1 MAEKIA
7 GAYIEL
13 VPQLAKNFKQQ
24 VEKDA
29 QTAGN
34 AVAKNV
40 SSGSTVA
47 TKAVDKVKSSF
58 SNLAK
63 TAWTLGG
70 GLALAKV
77 FNDSIAEARE
87 SYRVNRLTAQALKS
101 TGDASNVSAGQVS
114 HLADSLSG
122 VVGIDDE
129 VIQGMENLLLRFT
142 KVRNEAGKGND
153 IFNRTTKAILD
164 VSAATGKGL
173 TPVTIALG
181 KALTDPIKGMAG
193 LARFGVQFTDQQK
206 AQIKTLV
213 DSGHQLEAQKVI
225 LDSLGQRFGGAA
237 KAAADPMQRLGV
249 TFKNLEENLGKLLV
263 PALNVGVAALQSFV
277 SFVQNNAK
285 TIKVLTAVLAPLV
298 AGLTAMLIVKKVGD
312 GIKAMREAVIAL
324 NIAMD
329 ANPAIL
335 IAGAIAALGVGLVI
349 AYQKIKPFHDAV
361 DAVGRALRD
370 AFGWV
375 QDHWRQILPILIA
388 PFIALPIMFRHQI
401 GAFLSALFSA
411 GVNAIAGL
419 ARGAAARLPALLVWF
434 GTLPGRVIVA
444 IGAIGARLLPKG
456 VEAVAGFFLGVVR
469 RWVAVEVW
477 WAGVGVRVIR
487 AVGAAG
493 AWLISKGSAAIVGL
507 KNGAVNGFRS
517 VAAWFAGLPRRIL
530 SALGD
535 LGNILYDAGKR
546 IIGGLARGIKD
557 AGGSVLTGALHQ
569 VTKLIPL
576 HKGPPAKDRALLA
589 DNGRLIMQG
598 LIRGLESQRPALI
611 AALGRTTRLIDVQG
625 HPTLAAQIAQV
636 APPQPGDT
644 LRPMAGQFQ
653 YTQNLYSL
661 DPR

>member
-1 MAEKIA
+1 LRRTRRLL
-7 GAYIEL
+7 G
-13 VPQLAKNFKQQ
+13 
-24 VEKDA
+24 
-29 QTAGN
+29 TR
-34 AVAKNV
+34 VAKNV

-63 TAWTLGG
+63 TALTLGG

-388 PFIALPIMFRHQI
+388 PFIATADHVPPPDRRVPLRAVQRGRERDRRSRARRGGRGCRRCSSGSGRCPAVSSSRSV
-401 GAFLSALFSA
+401 LSARDYCRRVSKRSP
-411 GVNAIAGL
+411 GSSSVSCDGGS
-419 ARGAAARLPALLVWF
+419 RSKCG
-434 GTLPGRVIVA
+434 GRVSA
-444 IGAIGARLLPKG
+444 YASSARW
-456 VEAVAGFFLGVVR
+456 VR
-469 RWVAVEVW
+469 RAH
-477 WAGVGVRVIR
+477 GSSRRVRR
-487 AVGAAG
+487 
-493 AWLISKGSAAIVGL
+493 
-507 KNGAVNGFRS
+507 RS
-517 VAAWFAGLPRRIL
+517 
-530 SALGD
+530 
-535 LGNILYDAGKR
+535 
-546 IIGGLARGIKD
+546 
-557 AGGSVLTGALHQ
+557 SV
-569 VTKLIPL
+569 
-576 HKGPPAKDRALLA
+576 
-589 DNGRLIMQG
+589 
-598 LIRGLESQRPALI
+598 
-611 AALGRTTRLIDVQG
+611 
-625 HPTLAAQIAQV
+625 
-636 APPQPGDT
+636 
-644 LRPMAGQFQ
+644 
-653 YTQNLYSL
+653 
-661 DPR
+661 